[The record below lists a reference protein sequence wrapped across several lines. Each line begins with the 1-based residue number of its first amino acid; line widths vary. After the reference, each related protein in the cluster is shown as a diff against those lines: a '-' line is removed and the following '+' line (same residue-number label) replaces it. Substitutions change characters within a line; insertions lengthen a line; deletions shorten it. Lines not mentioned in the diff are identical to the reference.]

1 MSRESDRAPR
11 GQVGVHGSCFGS
23 LVCKLQWFLTTK
35 SRKSVDKGISTYYYL
50 HLQTSATEEPGLE
63 EPPLNVGD
71 VARFLC
77 SVITAL
83 CSGKGLNLRA
93 HLSWRQS
100 PGTWQLVFWDYQFYL
115 LLMLQTRVDLSIV
128 MRKAV
133 ASEEPVGKGAEP
145 HFDGPLTCFQQLW
158 LFSKSANRLV
168 ENVYTFSIVTWGVG
182 YYPPS
187 TPVPGSLMP
196 VQH

>member
-115 LLMLQTRVDLSIV
+115 LLMLQTRVAERDRGSTYVRSSHQLNITLSVEMDAFTKICTI
-128 MRKAV
+128 
-133 ASEEPVGKGAEP
+133 S
-145 HFDGPLTCFQQLW
+145 L
-158 LFSKSANRLV
+158 ANYKI
-168 ENVYTFSIVTWGVG
+168 N
-182 YYPPS
+182 
-187 TPVPGSLMP
+187 
-196 VQH
+196 